1 MKKHDDAY
9 LGNMNLKSSGVK
21 LNFTQEQIKEYLK
34 CAKDPVYFIRNYVK
48 IVNLGKGLMPFEMY
62 KFQEDM
68 VRTMHANRFTIA
80 KLARQSGKCFDIY
93 TKVNVRNKKTGE
105 IREMEVGELYDN
117 IKSANPP
124 TE

>member
-34 CAKDPVYFIRNYVK
+34 CAKDPVYFIKNYVK
-48 IVNLGKGLMPFEMY
+48 IVNLDKGLMPFEMY

-80 KLARQSGKCFDIY
+80 KLARQSGKCVYHDTII
-93 TKVNVRNKKTGE
+93 KVRNKITGIVKE
-105 IREMEVGELYDN
+105 IAVGELYETIKDEN
-117 IKSANPP
+117 IS
-124 TE
+124 